1 MNIIVVMNINAYEK
15 AIARRE
21 SEDSIRLEISDLDGF
36 DRGYYEDNP
45 YCYGWELDKIP
56 FNEEYYEH
64 LFIED
69 EENEES
75 DSEDSYDEN
84 DEEYDCED
92 EFMNKY

>member
-21 SEDSIRLEISDLDGF
+21 LEDSIRLEISDLDGF
-36 DRGYYEDNP
+36 DRGYYQDKP
-45 YCYGWELDKIP
+45 YCYVWELDKIP
-56 FNEEYYEH
+56 FDEEYYEH

-69 EENEES
+69 EENEEL

-84 DEEYDCED
+84 DEEYDCE
-92 EFMNKY
+92 EEYMNKY